1 MMRERRRRY
10 IIPYSIAESDPE
22 IYDIVA
28 FNSLDAIQKMGFEF
42 LESNKEEE
50 NDALE
55 NKLYSMNFQ
64 ETIDFLNE
72 NFISVG
78 NPYLI
83 EERGLK

>member
-10 IIPYSIAESDPE
+10 IVPYSIAGSDPE

-42 LESNKEEE
+42 LERNKKEE

-83 EERGLK
+83 EER